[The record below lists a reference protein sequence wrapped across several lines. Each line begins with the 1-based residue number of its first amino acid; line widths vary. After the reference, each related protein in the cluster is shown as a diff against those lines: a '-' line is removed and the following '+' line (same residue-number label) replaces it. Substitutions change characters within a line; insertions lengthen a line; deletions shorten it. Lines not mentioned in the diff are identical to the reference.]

1 MGINIKAFVSVYH
14 TEETSFISDKSF
26 FSQCSLVYGLI
37 KVKMFSSTKS
47 KGILVSEIILKGI
60 IKAATG
66 GVL

>member
-1 MGINIKAFVSVYH
+1 MKQ
-14 TEETSFISDKSF
+14 TSFISDKSF